1 MNNRSL
7 NSDVCRGE
15 TEIPKCVHLE
25 TKMDK
30 LNTQVSKMVYL
41 PNPRTK
47 KGKTNEKQK
56 QNSVKRINL
65 VHVLT

>member
-1 MNNRSL
+1 MKNRSL

-15 TEIPKCVHLE
+15 TEIPKCVHRE

-47 KGKTNEKQK
+47 KGKQKKRKTNEKQK
-56 QNSVKRINL
+56 
-65 VHVLT
+65 